1 VLFYVRG
8 RPACSEGLMSEKEI
22 SAREFVI
29 ATAMALF
36 LGIVLSMA
44 AVYGLNRYFDGHD
57 EALAEFAVPSR
68 GR

>member
-1 VLFYVRG
+1 ML
-8 RPACSEGLMSEKEI
+8 EKQT

-29 ATAMALF
+29 ATATALF

-44 AVYGLNRYFDGHD
+44 AVYLLNRYFDDHD
-57 EALAEFAVPSR
+57 QASTEFTFPSR